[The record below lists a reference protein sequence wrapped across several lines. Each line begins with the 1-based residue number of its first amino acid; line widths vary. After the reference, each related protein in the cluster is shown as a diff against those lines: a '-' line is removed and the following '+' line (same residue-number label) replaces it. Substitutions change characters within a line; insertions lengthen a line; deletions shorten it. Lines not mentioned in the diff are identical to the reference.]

1 MLFSR
6 LMHTADMHIHAHGHT
21 RIPSA
26 FCSLAWHCKG
36 WEFIPVNYKSGV
48 SQRNKALNFSALH
61 KISRSLVPDYLRM
74 ISGLLKEIQ
83 PVLNLFCRFVFVLA
97 RVLRNR
103 NIEYFK
109 KHLHPSGKC
118 LRFLSHMR
126 RVIYH
131 IRSPSHISC
140 RALTYMLEFPDQ
152 IRKVIYILPHSL
164 E

>member
-6 LMHTADMHIHAHGHT
+6 LMHTADMHIYAYCHT
-21 RIPSA
+21 CNTVSIQFACVALQR
-26 FCSLAWHCKG
+26 

-83 PVLNLFCRFVFVLA
+83 PVLDFFCRFVFVLA
-97 RVLRNR
+97 HIFRHR
-103 NIEYFK
+103 NIENFK
-109 KHLHPSGKC
+109 KHPHPSGKC

-131 IRSPSHISC
+131 ICRPAYICC
-140 RALTYMLEFPDQ
+140 RALPDMLEFPDQ

>member
-6 LMHTADMHIHAHGHT
+6 LMHTADMPFTPTAT
-21 RIPSA
+21 PAIPSA
-26 FCSLAWHCKG
+26 FSSLAWHCKG
-36 WEFIPVNYKSGV
+36 WEFIPMDYKSGV
-48 SQRNKALNFSALH
+48 QPRNKALNFSALH

-83 PVLNLFCRFVFVLA
+83 PVLDFFCRFIFVLA

-103 NIEYFK
+103 NIKNFKEYP
-109 KHLHPSGKC
+109 HPFGKS
-118 LRFLSHMR
+118 LRLSCHMR
-126 RVIYH
+126 RCIYH
-131 IRSPSHISC
+131 ICRPAYICC
-140 RALTYMLEFPDQ
+140 RALPDMLEFPDQ